1 MPHHRN
7 SRALTRHCCVYSH
20 SCHGLP
26 SGISIQRS
34 SVSRLRC
41 VELHLLRCVARCVAL
56 RCVASV
62 ALLCRYGNT
71 ASVQAAA
78 RAQQLALTGAGLL
91 GLSEVEL
98 MRTFDLSRS
107 EAQVRRAKAKAHH
120 CIAQRSAH
128 NCRLS
133 VGYCSGYFG
142 STPKTVRTQSA
153 LRTNV
158 SLYCYTVCRKE
169 STLQP
174 LCSSHRKKAHWAQQ
188 YSH

>member
-1 MPHHRN
+1 L
-7 SRALTRHCCVYSH
+7 SYICCVA
-20 SCHGLP
+20 
-26 SGISIQRS
+26 
-34 SVSRLRC
+34 LR
-41 VELHLLRCVARCVAL
+41 VAL
-56 RCVASV
+56 RCVASH
-62 ALLCRYGNT
+62 LLRCCAAMGTQLY
-71 ASVQAAA
+71 SVQAAA